1 MSFSTPHLVHDIVGQ
16 VVGEHVKDEA
26 IGSREFE
33 VVETPGAHLSH
44 QDRPGAVDNDD
55 DYSDDD
61 DDYDYVPRSN
71 NIGKQVLDID

>member
-1 MSFSTPHLVHDIVGQ
+1 MSFSTAHLVHDIVGQ

-26 IGSREFE
+26 ISSREFE

-44 QDRPGAVDNDD
+44 QDRPGAVDNE

-61 DDYDYVPRSN
+61 DDDYVPRSN

>member
-1 MSFSTPHLVHDIVGQ
+1 MGQ

-44 QDRPGAVDNDD
+44 QDRPGAVVND

-61 DDYDYVPRSN
+61 DDDDDDYVPRSN
-71 NIGKQVLDID
+71 NIGKQVLGID

>member
-1 MSFSTPHLVHDIVGQ
+1 MSFSIPHLVHDIVGQ

-44 QDRPGAVDNDD
+44 QDRPGAVVND

-61 DDYDYVPRSN
+61 DDDYVPRSN